1 MAYSDVKAVI
11 LTHATAAGAALTVP
25 LLDVAIAFPLPAD
38 RRVRVYY
45 GGEADPAKMGG
56 RWTLNSEMVGKVTL
70 IAAFWAINAL
80 NEDLAVVIDAE
91 MEAFGHEL
99 RTRLDGDAQLGGT
112 TTDSMLLDADPDIF
126 VNGSMRYAG
135 VVWRLVSDYVEYTR
149 AA

>member
-99 RTRLDGDAQLGGT
+99 RTRLDGDAQLGGRRPIRCSST
-112 TTDSMLLDADPDIF
+112 RTRTSSSTARCATP
-126 VNGSMRYAG
+126 GSCGAF
-135 VVWRLVSDYVEYTR
+135 VSDYVEYTR